1 MTKQIKKILLAV
13 LLTSIL
19 LFLTVIIL
27 FLFFKKEPVVS
38 VLPENKTPQKEA
50 PKITLPKI
58 LYNLAGPVQNF
69 DKISITFEASIP
81 QLDEKGEA
89 ITKIEIRKALITP
102 TTKFIRL
109 TFVAQPETDRQTP
122 LEISITFQDI
132 KIGDYI
138 EVISNQDISQ
148 KEEFEATLIRI
159 LPR

>member
-1 MTKQIKKILLAV
+1 MTKQIKKILPV
-13 LLTSIL
+13 IL
-19 LFLTVIIL
+19 ITLILFFLVIIIL
-27 FLFFKKEPVVS
+27 FFSFQKGPEVVLS
-38 VLPENKTPQKEA
+38 PEIKVPQKEP

-58 LYNLAGPVQNF
+58 IYNLAGTVKNF
-69 DKISITFEASIP
+69 DKKSITFEASIP

-89 ITKIEIRKALITP
+89 ITKIEIRTALIAP
-102 TTKFIRL
+102 TTKFTRL
-109 TFVAQPETDRQTP
+109 SFVTQPETDRQTP

-148 KEEFEATLIRI
+148 KDEFEATLIRI